1 MRWYHGTSLGGP
13 FVLCVE
19 PKMARWL
26 LIAVAL
32 CALATV
38 AGARAFNA
46 LALPRITTD
55 VARLSAGRLFCPAGS
70 DLYNTQPPCNP

>member
-1 MRWYHGTSLGGP
+1 
-13 FVLCVE
+13 
-19 PKMARWL
+19 MARWL

-70 DLYNTQPPCNP
+70 DRPDPGLRDGADPGARQAH